1 MTNNKTDSKKHF
13 SLYEFMLQYKLYE
26 KGMLYKGF
34 VLSSNLNAIYHFL
47 NAKHTAEN
55 SYYLNYTNTM
65 GKN

>member
-26 KGMLYKGF
+26 KGILNKGF
-34 VLSSNLNAIYHFL
+34 VVRYHFL
-47 NAKHTAEN
+47 NSKHTAEN